1 MVFVSL
7 ISHDT
12 GLWYVFL
19 LPNCPRTPNTHTH
32 TQNKKQK
39 IPKKGH
45 VIMQYFFLTHK
56 LQSKCNKKNRNE
68 NEMQRGMET
77 FFKKLAAHIF
87 LFSNQLLCK
96 TCSTNCNQNL
106 IKGIEKKTRSKEGWR
121 YLVKNK
127 MFTCWKLAAQIF
139 GETMIG

>member
-1 MVFVSL
+1 MTLVYGMFFCYL
-7 ISHDT
+7 T
-12 GLWYVFL
+12 APA
-19 LPNCPRTPNTHTH
+19 LPTHTH

-87 LFSNQLLCK
+87 LFSNQLLWK

-106 IKGIEKKTRSKEGWR
+106 IEGIEKKMRSKEG
-121 YLVKNK
+121 
-127 MFTCWKLAAQIF
+127 
-139 GETMIG
+139 